1 LNDIPLAGRATHV
14 MRFPAD
20 ELMARRASTLL
31 FEQLD
36 PDEAAVAA
44 FEGERSWLVEVH
56 FAHEPDREMLTE
68 LVRVAC
74 DGCEP
79 DGIVFEQIAE
89 TDWIAASLA
98 GLPPVRVGRF
108 VIHGAHDR
116 ARVGSNRIGIEIEA
130 ALAFGTGHHGTTQGC
145 LGALERALRTRP
157 PRKVLDVGTG
167 TGVLAIAA
175 ARALKREVMAGEID
189 PLAVAAA
196 IGNAR
201 QNRAG
206 ALVRAV
212 KADGVRHPTI
222 RTGARYDFVLANIL
236 LPPLKRLARPVR
248 MLAAPGATVVLSGLM
263 PDQANA
269 ARAAWA
275 SQGLVL
281 RRAVTIENWT
291 TLTFVLPRN
300 RKRPDRRNPSGR
312 KIPGRLPAYFTK
324 GSLSA
329 SL

>member
-1 LNDIPLAGRATHV
+1 MKSATHV

-20 ELMARRASTLL
+20 EMMARQASALL

-36 PDEAAVAA
+36 PEEAVVAS
-44 FEGERSWLVEVH
+44 FEGENGWVVEVH
-56 FAHEPDREMLTE
+56 LAHEPSREMLLE
-68 LVRVAC
+68 LVRAAC

-79 DGIVFEQIAE
+79 EGIVFEQIAE
-89 TDWIAASLA
+89 KDWIAASLA
-98 GLPPVRVGRF
+98 GLPPVRVGCF

-116 ARVGSNRIGIEIEA
+116 ARVGPNHIGIEIEA

-145 LGALERALRTRP
+145 LAALGRALRTRR
-157 PRKVLDVGTG
+157 PRQVLDVGTG

-175 ARALKREVMAGEID
+175 ARALKRTVIAGEID
-189 PLAVAAA
+189 PLAVTAA

-201 QNRAG
+201 ANRAG
-206 ALVRAV
+206 ALVHAV
-212 KADGVRHPTI
+212 RADGVRHPAI
-222 RTGARYDFVLANIL
+222 RAGARYDFVLANIL

-248 MLAAPGATVVLSGLM
+248 MLLAPGATVVLSGLM

-275 SQGLVL
+275 SQGLIL
-281 RRAVTIENWT
+281 RRAMIIENWA
-291 TLTFVLPRN
+291 TLTFVLPRK
-300 RKRPDRRNPSGR
+300 RQRPDRQSPSGR
-312 KIPGRLPAYFTK
+312 KILRRLPAYFTK
-324 GSLSA
+324 GSLAA